1 MANRRYYRTIILGV
15 MAMGALVWMAID
27 QFGLSVREM
36 SGLLL
41 DTVLA
46 VGIVIGA
53 AAIGALCLVGL
64 RKLMGREDKR

>member
-27 QFGLSVREM
+27 QFGLSVQEM

-53 AAIGALCLVGL
+53 GAIGALCLVGL
-64 RKLMGREDKR
+64 RKLMGREDKP

>member
-1 MANRRYYRTIILGV
+1 MANRKYYRTIILGV

-64 RKLMGREDKR
+64 RKLTGREDKP